1 MANRDTVLVV
11 GLFGAVALYAYLNQ
25 SSLTDIAQTGVDDVT
40 AALTGWKNVQQ
51 GPKWVPVIN
60 AAETSLGIPT
70 DLLARIAYQE
80 SHFRPDIISGAN
92 VSSAG
97 ALGLMQ
103 MLPQYFAS
111 VRVPTPF
118 TDDDTAAQIT
128 EAGNLL
134 ASLYRQFS
142 DWSLAVAAYNWG
154 AGNVNNYLAGKGTAL
169 PDETAT
175 YVADVFGDVPMPTPQ
190 ALV

>member
-1 MANRDTVLVV
+1 MPNRDTVLVV

-51 GPKWVPVIN
+51 GPKWVPVLN
-60 AAETSLGIPT
+60 AAETSLGIPP

-92 VSSAG
+92 VSSEG

-103 MLPQYFAS
+103 MLPKYFAS

-128 EAGNLL
+128 EAGGLL

-154 AGNVNNYLAGKGTAL
+154 AGNVNNYLAGKVTAL

-175 YVADVFGDVPMPTPQ
+175 YVADVFGDVPMSTPQ